1 MFRAILKTQWQW
13 TRLAVLLA
21 AIAAFAMPLLSMTSR
36 IPLDQPR
43 NLISNMQTWGVG
55 YVALAA
61 AAGLAVAILAWSSD
75 HRGHHVYALSL
86 PVARWRYVLM
96 RFGAGVV
103 FLLPIVVALALGAV
117 IAVSL
122 FPIPQGLHAYPW
134 ALTARFG
141 FAALVAFAIF
151 FAISSATA
159 RTAGYILGLIGA
171 VFVAQFLTDAAGLHW
186 QVASHAVDLVMAYPG
201 ILAVFSG
208 RWALID
214 V

>member
-1 MFRAILKTQWQW
+1 MFKAILKTQWQW
-13 TRLAVLLA
+13 TRVAVLLA
-21 AIAAFAMPLLSMTSR
+21 AIAAFTMPLMSMNSNV
-36 IPLDQPR
+36 PLIQPR
-43 NLISNMQTWGVG
+43 PYISTMQTWGVG
-55 YVALAA
+55 YVVLAA
-61 AAGLAVAILAWSSD
+61 AVGLTVAILAWSSD
-75 HRGHHVYALSL
+75 HRGHHVYALAL

-103 FLLPIVVALALGAV
+103 FLLPVVAALCAGAL
-117 IAVSL
+117 IAVAM

-151 FAISSATA
+151 FAISAATA
-159 RTAGYILGLIGA
+159 RTAGYILGAIAA
-171 VFVAQFLTDAAGLHW
+171 VFVVQFLADAAGLHW
-186 QVASHAVDLVMAYPG
+186 QVVSHAVDLVLAYPG
-201 ILAVFSG
+201 VLSVFSG

>member
-1 MFRAILKTQWQW
+1 MFKAILKTQWQW
-13 TRLAVLLA
+13 TRAAVLLA
-21 AIAAFAMPLLSMTSR
+21 AITAFAMPLVSMTAH

-43 NLISNMQTWGVG
+43 SFIMNMQTWGVG

-61 AAGLAVAILAWSSD
+61 ALGLSVAILAWSSD
-75 HRGHHVYALSL
+75 HRGHHVYALML

-103 FLLPIVVALALGAV
+103 FLIPVVVALAIGASV
-117 IAVSL
+117 AVLL

-159 RTAGYILGLIGA
+159 RTAGYILGAIAA
-171 VFVAQFLTDAAGLHW
+171 VFVVQLLADAAGLNW
-186 QVASHAVDLVMAYPG
+186 QVVSRAVDLVMAYPG

>member
-13 TRLAVLLA
+13 TRVAVLLA
-21 AIAAFAMPLLSMTSR
+21 AIAAFAMPLVSMNSGLQT
-36 IPLDQPR
+36 QFPR
-43 NLISNMQTWGVG
+43 TYIMNMQEWGIG
-55 YVALAA
+55 YALLAS
-61 AAGLAVAILAWSSD
+61 AAGLLVAILAWSSD
-75 HRGHHVYALSL
+75 HRGHHVYALAL

-103 FLLPIVVALALGAV
+103 FLAPVVVALALGATLAS
-117 IAVSL
+117 AV
-122 FPIPQGLHAYPW
+122 FPIPQGLHAYPL

-141 FAALVAFAIF
+141 LAALVAFAIF

-159 RTAGYILGLIGA
+159 RTAGLMLGVIIA
-171 VFVAQFLTDAAGLHW
+171 VVLGQFFLDAMGLHW
-186 QVASHAVDLVMAYPG
+186 KLVSHTVDLVLAFPG
-201 ILAVFSG
+201 ILSVFSG

>member
-1 MFRAILKTQWQW
+1 MSVRGL
-13 TRLAVLLA
+13 
-21 AIAAFAMPLLSMTSR
+21 
-36 IPLDQPR
+36 
-43 NLISNMQTWGVG
+43 G
-55 YVALAA
+55 ALAL
-61 AAGLAVAILAWSSD
+61 LAVA
-75 HRGHHVYALSL
+75 
-86 PVARWRYVLM
+86 
-96 RFGAGVV
+96 
-103 FLLPIVVALALGAV
+103 ALAVGTWL
-117 IAVSL
+117 AVSL

-159 RTAGYILGLIGA
+159 RTAGYILGAIAA
-171 VFVAQFLTDAAGLHW
+171 VFVAQFLADAAGLHW
-186 QVASHAVDLVMAYPG
+186 QVVSHAVDLVMAYPG

>member
-13 TRLAVLLA
+13 TRVAVLLA
-21 AIAAFAMPLLSMTSR
+21 AIAAFTMPLLSMTSNV
-36 IPLDQPR
+36 PLIQPR
-43 NLISNMQTWGVG
+43 PFISVMQTWGVG
-55 YVALAA
+55 YVVLAA
-61 AAGLAVAILAWSSD
+61 TVGLAVATLAWSSD
-75 HRGHHVYALSL
+75 HRGHHVYALAL
-86 PVARWRYVLM
+86 PVARWRYVLL

-103 FLLPIVVALALGAV
+103 FLVPIVAALCAGALTAV
-117 IAVSL
+117 TL

-159 RTAGYILGLIGA
+159 RTAGYFLGAIAA
-171 VFVAQFLTDAAGLHW
+171 VFVMQFLADAAGLHW
-186 QVASHAVDLVMAYPG
+186 PVVSRTVDLVLAYPG
-201 ILAVFSG
+201 ILSVFSG
-208 RWALID
+208 RWALVD